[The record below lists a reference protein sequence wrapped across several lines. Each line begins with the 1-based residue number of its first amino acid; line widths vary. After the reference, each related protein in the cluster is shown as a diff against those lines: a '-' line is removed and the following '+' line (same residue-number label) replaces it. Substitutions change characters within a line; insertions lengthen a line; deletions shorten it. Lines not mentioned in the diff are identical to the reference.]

1 MGSLLVFKSGSGII
15 MKLLILAFLVSFV
28 FADLEVEELRRTL
41 LKVQEELAKKKY
53 EEIKRQLPFFGAEV
67 KNETEKKEL
76 EAATKKKIHPVY
88 YKEAENVK
96 RGCSNKPSYCR
107 SASEIG
113 QCHKYAACA
122 NHCLCS
128 RKRSITEKEEL
139 QKKVQEL
146 NEAAKKEIQKR
157 ELQKK
162 VLELNEVAKKE
173 IEKKE
178 LQKKMEVMIENVKR
192 EMQKK
197 EVEQNLISSI
207 NNIKKRTEE
216 VVKKEEKRGWFSC
229 VGENQKRT
237 MVNPCCDDL
246 LCYMG
251 DGGYNPVGSGKCLK
265 CFGYERTCTKDSQC
279 CDNMQCDKQKAIK
292 LKGVCKPKRPI
303 DGPCVEDNQC
313 ESTFCLE
320 HNKNMGLGS
329 GKCFQPGS
337 LPSSAACIEDR
348 QCASI

>member
-1 MGSLLVFKSGSGII
+1 MGGIK

-28 FADLEVEELRRTL
+28 FADLEVEELRGTL

-67 KNETEKKEL
+67 NEETEKKDLEAATENETEKKEL

-107 SASEIG
+107 SAAEIG
-113 QCHKYAACA
+113 QCNKYAACA

-162 VLELNEVAKKE
+162 VLE
-173 IEKKE
+173 
-178 LQKKMEVMIENVKR
+178 KKMEVMIENVKR

-216 VVKKEEKRGWFSC
+216 VVKKEEKRG
-229 VGENQKRT
+229 
-237 MVNPCCDDL
+237 
-246 LCYMG
+246 
-251 DGGYNPVGSGKCLK
+251 
-265 CFGYERTCTKDSQC
+265 
-279 CDNMQCDKQKAIK
+279 
-292 LKGVCKPKRPI
+292 
-303 DGPCVEDNQC
+303 
-313 ESTFCLE
+313 
-320 HNKNMGLGS
+320 
-329 GKCFQPGS
+329 
-337 LPSSAACIEDR
+337 
-348 QCASI
+348 